1 MSAPSLRIAA
11 LLCLLL
17 GGMQTSCDKKHGSEL
32 EEGMAHLKR
41 AEYDMAIWQL
51 NTHLRKN
58 PGHAEAYAHRGT
70 AKNAK
75 GDLEGAIAD
84 FDRALELN
92 PDLRRVYFQR
102 GMVCAQ
108 HGDPDGA
115 MDDLGSTIEFNP
127 KNTDAYYYR
136 ANIRAGQG
144 DLDGAIADYT
154 RALQFDPTGALIYF
168 NRGIAHYLRKDWER
182 ARGDFDAAAR
192 QQDPQRFGVLYSFV
206 LQSRLGEGAAAR
218 DGLRAARERIESGDS
233 EKWFSTLA
241 DFLLGELDEAAL
253 LSAAQDGGL
262 SQARNQLCEAWYFAG
277 MARLFAGQELEAAN
291 CFRRSVGTGRTNYAE
306 HSFSQAELDALEGK
320 AEGAPGADAARVS
333 ETHRGKIHRVNAT
346 SILLRERETGK
357 VSTFE
362 IHPRALVTLD
372 GSVARMDRI
381 KPAMDATVTL
391 DADGRARTIDVVS
404 RK

>member
-1 MSAPSLRIAA
+1 MSTPSLRIAV
-11 LLCLLL
+11 LLFLLL
-17 GGMQTSCDKKHGSEL
+17 GGMQTSCEKEHASEL
-32 EEGMAHLKR
+32 DRGMAHLKR
-41 AEYDMAIWQL
+41 GEYDMAVWYL
-51 NTHLRKN
+51 NIHLRKN
-58 PGHAEAYAHRGT
+58 AGHAEAYAHRGT
-70 AKNAK
+70 AKNSK
-75 GDLEGAIAD
+75 GDLEGAIVD

-102 GMVCAQ
+102 GLARAQ

-115 MDDLGSTIEFNP
+115 IDDLGSAIEFNP

-168 NRGIAHYLRKDWER
+168 NRGIAHYLRKDWAR

-192 QQDPQRFGVLYSFV
+192 QQDPQRFGLLYSFV
-206 LQSRLGEGAAAR
+206 LQSRLGESEAAR
-218 DGLRAARERIESGDS
+218 DGLREARERIESGHS

-241 DFLLGELDEAAL
+241 GFLLGELDEAAL

-277 MARLFAGQELEAAN
+277 MARLFAGQDVEAAN

-320 AEGAPGADAARVS
+320 AADAVRVS
-333 ETHRGKIHRVNAT
+333 ATRRGKIHRVNAT
-346 SILLRERETGK
+346 SILLRERETGR
-357 VSTFE
+357 VSAFE

-381 KPAMDATVTL
+381 QQAMDATVTL